1 MGYLIIHIINGGF
14 KRYNLMGLINIH
26 FTGRTQPIRSLLKG
40 QLGLFIYLFIRWA
53 QDSSFQLRVIRVGI
67 IKLTNAI

>member
-53 QDSSFQLRVIRVGI
+53 QD
-67 IKLTNAI
+67 